1 MLSRKQSKNIKAILG
16 YIIFPFDD
24 FIYVNL
30 PVLIDTIL
38 NREEQMMDVVK
49 KNQTFRIIQKG
60 SSKVIVRILS

>member
-1 MLSRKQSKNIKAILG
+1 MH
-16 YIIFPFDD
+16 
-24 FIYVNL
+24 L

-60 SSKVIVRILS
+60 LSKVIVRILSYGYVVVVSFIVGGNRIT